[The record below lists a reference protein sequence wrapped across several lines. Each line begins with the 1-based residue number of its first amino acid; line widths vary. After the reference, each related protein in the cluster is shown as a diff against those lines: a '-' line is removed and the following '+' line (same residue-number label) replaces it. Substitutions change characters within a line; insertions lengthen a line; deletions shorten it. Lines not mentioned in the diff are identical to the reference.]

1 MVHDGAPI
9 EMGREKKTN
18 KKTLLFV
25 ESSEIENRSHFCFLE
40 KLKVDG
46 SRIFKL
52 VRSVI
57 EPSSLLQQHLRRSQE
72 LSQQN
77 NVVQYKMAKTAI
89 ELPGADYRI
98 LKWSVLNGA
107 LVRTGDKIAIAVPK
121 DSATT
126 TKTNTT
132 GTASS
137 SSTAAVNDPAAAT
150 QPTTTTTTTRK
161 RASRRKSPKE
171 IAAAVAAAAAAASR
185 ESDNNSQ
192 PYQNTVVAVPAPG
205 PRSYAATAAAAMT
218 AVGAVSI
225 TASATGIVRYQQVEP
240 TTTTT
245 DSALVCG
252 WIESCSH
259 PTIMDG
265 ICAVCGDEI
274 RPSTMMPGQ
283 YLSSSAAALGN
294 DDDNDE
300 KSRSQITVA
309 GLTVSISKEESELLI
324 KHEAARLHEQQKLSL
339 VLDLDHTLVH
349 ATADRRAST
358 IEGVRSLVLPVPSP
372 PGLPPPAVPQ
382 YMVHYVKLRPHVT
395 SFLRE
400 AMDNYEIGVY
410 TAGTRDYAEQIAIL
424 LAREMVGARYDQ
436 IDLDNIRRDIEYT
449 KFKLKEQAEMALG
462 NDASDKTDEA
472 EPSLS
477 GPVDLD
483 LATGEQETEE
493 KSNTTKRKRVECGKM
508 DKTNPSPEV
517 DPVDAEPSAAK
528 KKRKRVHFEEPLPQH
543 RPPPLTEDDLRKLE
557 TEISMADEKE
567 REAMEFRR
575 KLFGSRMVSR
585 TEVGDLGRDV
595 KSLKRVF
602 PCGGNMAA
610 VVDDREDVWANAKE
624 IFSSRNGE
632 PPDNLLL
639 VKPFHWKPF
648 QGFADVNNAAGQ
660 DLTQSDEDRQ
670 DEEVNDQQLRWTG
683 DILRRVHAKYYA
695 APGTVTVPD
704 LLREMR
710 KEVLAGCKI
719 VLSGLIPMANQNQP
733 PNEPRPA
740 VLRYVESMGGSVENR
755 VVHTTTHVIGARDGT
770 EKIHSARK
778 LFPNCF
784 VVRVSWLM
792 ECWWSLTKREENAHL
807 LEPDHNLQKSSG
819 ANCDNQNKG
828 NNSGPDTRLPKGS
841 AKDKSSTNESD
852 DDEEDAFLD
861 ELADEM
867 DS

>member
-1 MVHDGAPI
+1 
-9 EMGREKKTN
+9 
-18 KKTLLFV
+18 
-25 ESSEIENRSHFCFLE
+25 
-40 KLKVDG
+40 
-46 SRIFKL
+46 
-52 VRSVI
+52 
-57 EPSSLLQQHLRRSQE
+57 
-72 LSQQN
+72 
-77 NVVQYKMAKTAI
+77 MAKTAI
-89 ELPGADYRI
+89 ELPGANYRI

-121 DSATT
+121 GSATT
-126 TKTNTT
+126 TT
-132 GTASS
+132 
-137 SSTAAVNDPAAAT
+137 STVDDPAAAT
-150 QPTTTTTTTRK
+150 QSTDTTTTTRK

-171 IAAAVAAAAAAASR
+171 IAAAVAAAAAH
-185 ESDNNSQ
+185 ESDNSQ
-192 PYQNTVVAVPAPG
+192 PHHPPHVVVRAGGGSNNTVAAVPAPG
-205 PRSYAATAAAAMT
+205 PRSYAAAAAAMT
-218 AVGAVSI
+218 AVGAVPI
-225 TASATGIVRYQQVEP
+225 TASVTGIVRYQKEEP
-240 TTTTT
+240 TTSTA
-245 DSALVCG
+245 DSSLVCG

-283 YLSSSAAALGN
+283 YLSSSAAAAEN
-294 DDDNDE
+294 DDDNDDE

-358 IEGVRSLVLPVPSP
+358 IEGVRSLVLPVPLP

-400 AMDNYEIGVY
+400 AMEHYEIGVY

-462 NDASDKTDEA
+462 NDESGKTDET
-472 EPSLS
+472 EPSIA
-477 GPVDLD
+477 GPVDSNPT
-483 LATGEQETEE
+483 TGEEETEE
-493 KSNTTKRKRVECGKM
+493 TSNKTKRKRVESDKM
-508 DKTNPSPEV
+508 DETNPSPEEV
-517 DPVDAEPSAAK
+517 PVDTEPSAAK

-543 RPPPLTEDDLRKLE
+543 RPPPITEDDLRKLE
-557 TEISMADEKE
+557 TEISIAEEKE

-660 DLTQSDEDRQ
+660 DLTQSDEDRV

-695 APGTVTVPD
+695 APGTATVPD
-704 LLREMR
+704 LLCVMR

-719 VLSGLIPMANQNQP
+719 VLSGLIPMANQYQS

-740 VLRYVESMGGSVENR
+740 VLRYVESLGGSVENR
-755 VVHTTTHVIGARDGT
+755 VDRNTTHVIGARDGT
-770 EKIHSARK
+770 EKIHAARK

-792 ECWWSLTKREENAHL
+792 ECWWSLTKREATEHL

-819 ANCDNQNKG
+819 ADRDNKNEG
-828 NNSGPDTRLPKGS
+828 NNGGPDMRPPKGS
-841 AKDKSSTNESD
+841 SKDKSSTNESD
-852 DDEEDAFLD
+852 DEEEDAFLD